1 MFRQRRRM
9 QLPVIG
15 AILLCLLG
23 GVYLFAGRHAA
34 KPDPASTVKKHTVD
48 TSPDDSLKYW
58 TKDRMRKAKPAK
70 LPHINGDDKG
80 KQKPP
85 HTSETR
91 NSETRNSD

>member
-15 AILLCLLG
+15 AILLCLFG
-23 GVYLFAGRHAA
+23 AVYLFAGRHAS

-48 TSPDDSLKYW
+48 TSPADALKYW
-58 TKDRMRKAKPAK
+58 TAERMRKAKPAK
-70 LPHINGDDKG
+70 LPHIKGGDKG

-85 HTSETR
+85 HTSEP
-91 NSETRNSD
+91 RNSD